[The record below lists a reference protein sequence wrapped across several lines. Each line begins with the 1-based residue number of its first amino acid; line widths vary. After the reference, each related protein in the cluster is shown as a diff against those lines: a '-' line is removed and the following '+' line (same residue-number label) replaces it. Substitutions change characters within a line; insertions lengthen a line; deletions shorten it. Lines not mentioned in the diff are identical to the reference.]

1 MAKSIKS
8 VREKSGL
15 TQAEV
20 ADLVGVN
27 EGIIKAVEDGKEI
40 RINEDSILKMIVK
53 VAEAP
58 EAPLKKSGEIWKG
71 LPGGESEEKDKAF
84 ERDVLFTQLHGIET
98 TLEIITDSLRN
109 ELAAM
114 RDHFIGDM
122 TGSCFN
128 HIESLDYLHGE
139 MSDAIAA
146 FEKLIH

>member
-1 MAKSIKS
+1 MAKSLKS

-20 ADLVGVN
+20 ANLVGLN
-27 EGIIKAVEDGKEI
+27 EDIIQAVEEGKEI
-40 RINEDSILKMIVK
+40 RISEESILNTIVNI
-53 VAEAP
+53 ADAP
-58 EAPLKKSGEIWKG
+58 AAPLKKSDEIWKG

-122 TGSCFN
+122 TVGCFN

>member
-1 MAKSIKS
+1 MAKSLKS

-20 ADLVGVN
+20 ANLVGLN
-27 EGIIKAVEDGKEI
+27 EGIIQAVEEGKEI
-40 RINEDSILKMIVK
+40 RISEESILNTIVNI
-53 VAEAP
+53 ADAP
-58 EAPLKKSGEIWKG
+58 TAPLKKSDEIWKG
-71 LPGGESEEKDKAF
+71 LPSDESEEEDKAF

-122 TGSCFN
+122 TGGCFN